1 MDIKEEGAKI
11 CTYGSSWAQPKS
23 KTFVWLFRVVF
34 PQIFLSYPSALRLH
48 CRMQHV
54 ASSWGLLLSGYC
66 SLTPLLQVIIRAL
79 KRSMP
84 PLCSP
89 FTPEWDPLQ
98 IKHWL
103 SSQQDLC
110 CRHIVYQ
117 KQPQPQPLQALL
129 RRAHSSGEWCCIEAS
144 CAKLPPPSQVK
155 GIEEQLGRLLFWHS
169 LYVLLI
175 GANWHRGAPLFRCII
190 WPASVRRKEKAQTK
204 GRGKIGQGLN
214 QSTAISLLHQN
225 SQANFVLGFVVAAY
239 WVCWL
244 KSAISKIWL

>member
-1 MDIKEEGAKI
+1 MAAA
-11 CTYGSSWAQPKS
+11 SSWAQPKS

-66 SLTPLLQVIIRAL
+66 SLTPLLQVIIRAF
-79 KRSMP
+79 KRSMLFV
-84 PLCSP
+84 PLSLLNGIPFKSNTGFLHNKIYVAVTLYTRNSP
-89 FTPEWDPLQ
+89 SPSRPYYAAHIRVASDAVLKPLVQ
-98 IKHWL
+98 
-103 SSQQDLC
+103 SS
-110 CRHIVYQ
+110 
-117 KQPQPQPLQALL
+117 
-129 RRAHSSGEWCCIEAS
+129 
-144 CAKLPPPSQVK
+144 PPSQVK

-239 WVCWL
+239 RVCWL

>member
-1 MDIKEEGAKI
+1 MHLWQQPQVEHNPKAKLLSG
-11 CTYGSSWAQPKS
+11 C
-23 KTFVWLFRVVF
+23 FVSC
-34 PQIFLSYPSALRLH
+34 FLKYSSALRLH

-117 KQPQPQPLQALL
+117 KQPQPLQALL

-144 CAKLPPPSQVK
+144 CAKLPPLSGQ
-155 GIEEQLGRLLFWHS
+155 R
-169 LYVLLI
+169 
-175 GANWHRGAPLFRCII
+175 HRGTVG
-190 WPASVRRKEKAQTK
+190 ASPVLT
-204 GRGKIGQGLN
+204 
-214 QSTAISLLHQN
+214 QS
-225 SQANFVLGFVVAAY
+225 
-239 WVCWL
+239 VCSSNWC
-244 KSAISKIWL
+244 